1 MACVYRK
8 FLSEPYSAALISL
21 SVPSTPTRKTLTS
34 TPPPT
39 IRQFGARRL
48 VQLGEMDAVCFSRKY
63 TDSFHFSCLRLP
75 CFR

>member
-34 TPPPT
+34 TPPT
-39 IRQFGARRL
+39 IRQFVPRRL
-48 VQLGEMDAVCFSRKY
+48 VQLGEMDAVGFSRKY